1 LTAPVRKHCLVFG
14 GTFDPIHH
22 GHLRSAIELRELLQ
36 ADELRLMP
44 SHQPPLRGRPG
55 GTARQRLEM
64 VQLAAANEPGFV
76 VDDRELSRDGAS
88 YTVDSLREL
97 RTELGDGVALTMVMG
112 SDAYAKLH
120 RWHRWQSLLD
130 YANVWVIERAD
141 HPLQADGE
149 VAAAMDARRLASV
162 EQLRAR
168 AAGGFFSSRL
178 IQLPISATDIRARV
192 AAGRSIRYLLPD
204 AVAERIAHWGLY
216 QNMQTGTQS

>member
-1 LTAPVRKHCLVFG
+1 MTTPVRKHCLVFG

-76 VDDRELSRDGAS
+76 VDDRELNRDGAS

-149 VAAAMDARRLASV
+149 VAAAMDACRLASV